1 MSCMHKTFHCQ
12 KFPNCFIAVHVYS
25 VIISD
30 ACCRGQH
37 KQSLGDAFWDAWACV
52 CSSGTHLKV
61 DILSSH
67 SRQLYILLFN
77 GELVAEIVPS
87 QDCAVI
93 PLEIAFRCFLCMNMP
108 EAQYAVYLQEKTQE
122 GRTIG
127 ILLAFGGLLFY
138 SLLTSTMTAQIK
150 VWSFFPLSFTF
161 CSHCPHNHAY
171 ISSAFFMEHIVQMIA
186 AILKPT

>member
-52 CSSGTHLKV
+52 CSSGTHLK
-61 DILSSH
+61 
-67 SRQLYILLFN
+67 
-77 GELVAEIVPS
+77 
-87 QDCAVI
+87 
-93 PLEIAFRCFLCMNMP
+93 
-108 EAQYAVYLQEKTQE
+108 EKTQE
-122 GRTIG
+122 ERTIG

-161 CSHCPHNHAY
+161 CNHCPHNHAY

-186 AILKPT
+186 AVLKPT